1 MDEDV
6 KIYMAGK
13 LMVKLL
19 TDVFKKLPPE
29 SYLCVDILF
38 DFVFK
43 DGFLSKLNQVKENME
58 GHRGFCSFK
67 FKLTPDCIDYLIESL
82 EADNLLVNYL
92 CHYMVINETEVL
104 LNAYDRT
111 LITVIEDF
119 NIPQDFIQECSKY
132 EIYIST
138 EDKILSTYN

>member
-43 DGFLSKLNQVKENME
+43 DLG
-58 GHRGFCSFK
+58 
-67 FKLTPDCIDYLIESL
+67 
-82 EADNLLVNYL
+82 
-92 CHYMVINETEVL
+92 
-104 LNAYDRT
+104 
-111 LITVIEDF
+111 ITNDMSVRHF
-119 NIPQDFIQECSKY
+119 
-132 EIYIST
+132 
-138 EDKILSTYN
+138 

>member
-29 SYLCVDILF
+29 SYLFVDDFF

-43 DGFLSKLNQVKENME
+43 DLGITNDMSVRHFQVILRQKDLNTGVWNKIVIPNTNTTNYHLFLNKK
-58 GHRGFCSFK
+58 
-67 FKLTPDCIDYLIESL
+67 
-82 EADNLLVNYL
+82 
-92 CHYMVINETEVL
+92 
-104 LNAYDRT
+104 
-111 LITVIEDF
+111 
-119 NIPQDFIQECSKY
+119 
-132 EIYIST
+132 
-138 EDKILSTYN
+138 

>member
-29 SYLCVDILF
+29 SYLFVDDFF

-43 DGFLSKLNQVKENME
+43 DIGITNDMSVRHFQVILRQKDLNTGVWNKIVIPNTNTTNYHLFLNKK
-58 GHRGFCSFK
+58 
-67 FKLTPDCIDYLIESL
+67 
-82 EADNLLVNYL
+82 
-92 CHYMVINETEVL
+92 
-104 LNAYDRT
+104 
-111 LITVIEDF
+111 
-119 NIPQDFIQECSKY
+119 
-132 EIYIST
+132 
-138 EDKILSTYN
+138 

>member
-38 DFVFK
+38 DFVAYSCTFGK
-43 DGFLSKLNQVKENME
+43 QST
-58 GHRGFCSFK
+58 R
-67 FKLTPDCIDYLIESL
+67 
-82 EADNLLVNYL
+82 NLGCRLVF
-92 CHYMVINETEVL
+92 HERDRIARAFV
-104 LNAYDRT
+104 AYT
-111 LITVIEDF
+111 
-119 NIPQDFIQECSKY
+119 
-132 EIYIST
+132 
-138 EDKILSTYN
+138 

>member
-29 SYLCVDILF
+29 SYLFVDDFF

-43 DGFLSKLNQVKENME
+43 DIGITNDMSVRHFQVILRQKDLNIGVWNKIVIPNTNTTNYHLFLNKK
-58 GHRGFCSFK
+58 
-67 FKLTPDCIDYLIESL
+67 
-82 EADNLLVNYL
+82 
-92 CHYMVINETEVL
+92 
-104 LNAYDRT
+104 
-111 LITVIEDF
+111 
-119 NIPQDFIQECSKY
+119 
-132 EIYIST
+132 
-138 EDKILSTYN
+138 

>member
-29 SYLCVDILF
+29 SYLFVDDFF

-43 DGFLSKLNQVKENME
+43 DIGITNDMSVRHFQVILRQKDLNTGVWNVIVIPNTNTTNYHLFLNKK
-58 GHRGFCSFK
+58 
-67 FKLTPDCIDYLIESL
+67 
-82 EADNLLVNYL
+82 
-92 CHYMVINETEVL
+92 
-104 LNAYDRT
+104 
-111 LITVIEDF
+111 
-119 NIPQDFIQECSKY
+119 
-132 EIYIST
+132 
-138 EDKILSTYN
+138 